1 MKTFTLGELAT
12 YLGAKVHGDPDY
24 QVTEMASLE
33 KANASQVSFLS
44 NPKYLPYLKDCQAG
58 AVLLKPNQATNF
70 VGNSLLIEN
79 PYLGFA
85 KLSHLFDD
93 DKPAK
98 GVIHPSA
105 IIAEDAE
112 IDSSAH
118 IGAFV
123 VIEAGCKVAAGV
135 IIGAHSVLAKGCVVG
150 ENTLLHPRV
159 TLYRRVH
166 VGDACIIHSGAVLGC
181 DGYGFAPTGSDWE
194 KIAQLGHLVIADQVE
209 IGANTTIDRGA
220 LDNTRIDRDVK
231 IDNLVHIAHNVKIGE
246 HTAITAQVGIAGSTS
261 IGANC
266 MFGGNSGIAGHIQV
280 CDNVQVT
287 GMGMITG
294 SINKPGVY
302 SSGTGLLTNRN
313 WRKSAV
319 RFRQLEELNQ
329 KVKSLESQL
338 RQLTEPE

>member
-12 YLGAKVHGDPDY
+12 YLGADVQGDPEY

-33 KANASQVSFLS
+33 KANASQISFLS

-58 AVLLKPNQATNF
+58 AVLLKADQAAEF
-70 VGNSLLIEN
+70 SGNSLLVAN

-93 DKPAK
+93 CKPSA
-98 GVIHPSA
+98 GIIHPSA
-105 IIAEDAE
+105 IIADDAE
-112 IDSSAH
+112 IDPSAH

-123 VIEAGCKVAAGV
+123 VIESGCKVAAGAV
-135 IIGAHSVLAKGCVVG
+135 IGAHSVLAEASSIG

-159 TLYRRVH
+159 TLYRRVE
-166 VGDACIIHSGAVLGC
+166 VGKSCIIHSGTVLGC
-181 DGYGFAPTGSDWE
+181 DGYGFAPTEDGWQ
-194 KIAQLGHLVIADQVE
+194 KIAQLGELVIADKVE
-209 IGANTTIDRGA
+209 IGANTAIDRGA
-220 LDNTRIDRDVK
+220 LGNTVIGQDVK
-231 IDNLVHIAHNVKIGE
+231 IDNLVHIAHNVSVGE

-266 MFGGNSGIAGHIQV
+266 MFGGNSGIAGHIKI
-280 CDNVQVT
+280 CDGVQVT

-294 SINKPGVY
+294 TVNKPGVY
-302 SSGTGLLTNRN
+302 SSGTGLLPNNN

-319 RFRQLEELNQ
+319 RFKQLEELNQ
-329 KVKSLESQL
+329 KVKSLENQL
-338 RQLTEPE
+338 RKLTSTE